1 MKPVLAIL
9 FVLLLATPARC
20 DDDDDTE
27 DNRPGSYTINFK
39 ACGPDGYQH
48 VYNAYKRPNDQNQWL
63 WSRDEVP
70 WHYEMSDGTRVS
82 WMPTREKTV
91 WLPEWKENQKVR

>member
-9 FVLLLATPARC
+9 FVLLLQPPARC
-20 DDDDDTE
+20 DDDE
-27 DNRPGSYTINFK
+27 DSEENVPGSYTVNFR
-39 ACGPDGYQH
+39 ACGPDGYRHSYSELQC
-48 VYNAYKRPNDQNQWL
+48 PNDENEWL
-63 WSRDEVP
+63 WARYEVP

-82 WMPTREKTV
+82 WMWTNDKVV